1 MSEWDW
7 SLNMACNHLSL
18 YMWWHIDVQADWRR
32 SWTYGRAPK
41 RHRHVVGF
49 FNVPIQAPTHDQP
62 FYGYSKKPPHFSR
75 LLQRQWEYGGHILK
89 VAGFIKMFYMIYR
102 FVETIEIVY
111 LQTSFYDT
119 FKVMDM
125 NYSIISCIAYI
136 IYGLRLRLCK
146 AWGGWVVCV
155 FIIWKYLY
163 TFDIWPSKSKGVHP
177 LTMQHM
183 CQVWSKYT
191 P

>member
-1 MSEWDW
+1 
-7 SLNMACNHLSL
+7 MACNHLSVIYVMAHRCAGRL
-18 YMWWHIDVQADWRR
+18 KKKLDLR
-32 SWTYGRAPK
+32 SGSQ

-136 IYGLRLRLCK
+136 IYGLRLRL
-146 AWGGWVVCV
+146 
-155 FIIWKYLY
+155 
-163 TFDIWPSKSKGVHP
+163 
-177 LTMQHM
+177 
-183 CQVWSKYT
+183 
-191 P
+191 